1 MHFVFTLDSSDIDL
15 WDIDLLDA
23 HVDLLDTDIPSKHFV
38 CLQDV
43 LKTCSRHIFK
53 TSPRHAFKTSSGHA
67 FKTSPRYIFKMSS
80 RSLQRNNFSFSKM
93 VSRRLGRRK
102 IFTLKTSWRP
112 TNVCWDDFSI
122 DIVRLVS
129 KDQKILYCFVTLL
142 KSSEKYC
149 PKMSKR
155 ANTQHIWKEL
165 KQSRITRRIPN

>member
-15 WDIDLLDA
+15 WDIDLLDT
-23 HVDLLDTDIPSKHFV
+23 HLDLLDTDIPSKHFI

-53 TSPRHAFKTSSGHA
+53 TSSRHAFKTSS
-67 FKTSPRYIFKMSS
+67 RYVFKMSS

-112 TNVCWDDFSI
+112 TNVCWDGFSI

-129 KDQKILYCFVTLL
+129 KDQKILYCFFTLL
-142 KSSEKYC
+142 KSNEKYC

>member
-15 WDIDLLDA
+15 WDIDLLDT
-23 HVDLLDTDIPSKHFV
+23 HLDLLDTDIPSKHFI

-53 TSPRHAFKTSSGHA
+53 TSSRHAFKTSS
-67 FKTSPRYIFKMSS
+67 RYVFKMSS

>member
-15 WDIDLLDA
+15 WDIDLLDT
-23 HVDLLDTDIPSKHFV
+23 HLDLLDTDIPSKHFI

-53 TSPRHAFKTSSGHA
+53 TSSRHAFKTSS
-67 FKTSPRYIFKMSS
+67 RYVFKMSS

-102 IFTLKTSWRP
+102 IFTLKKSWRP
-112 TNVCWDDFSI
+112 TNVCWDGFSI
-122 DIVRLVS
+122 EIVRLVS

-142 KSSEKYC
+142 KSNEKYC